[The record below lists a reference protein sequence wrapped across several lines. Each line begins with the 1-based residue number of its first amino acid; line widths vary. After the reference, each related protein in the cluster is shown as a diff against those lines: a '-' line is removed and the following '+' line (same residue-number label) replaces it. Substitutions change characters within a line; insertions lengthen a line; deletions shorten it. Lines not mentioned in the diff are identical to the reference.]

1 MKATFILLLLG
12 ICSFS
17 MAQRTITGQVK
28 DADDETL
35 PGVSIIIKGT
45 SIGTTSDIDGNYSLT
60 VSDEATD
67 LIFNYIGYEAIT
79 VAINGQ
85 SVINV
90 VMNNVTELQ
99 EVVVSALGF
108 TSKRDRAGS
117 TSSSISSNAIR
128 TSGETGIL
136 NSLAGKAAGVKI
148 ARANGDPGAGTSIQI
163 RGANTIGGSAQ
174 PLVIVDGVPLSND
187 NLYGSGSSRSG
198 GVSQQ
203 SRLNDL
209 NPEDIESVQVLKGA
223 SAAALWGSGPPMG
236 YWSSRQN
243 KASSIKRSIYLIHPV
258 TL

>member
-1 MKATFILLLLG
+1 
-12 ICSFS
+12 
-17 MAQRTITGQVK
+17 MAFALFQWHSARSPVRSKMPMTRPYQ
-28 DADDETL
+28 
-35 PGVSIIIKGT
+35 GVSIIIKGT

-163 RGANTIGGSAQ
+163 R
-174 PLVIVDGVPLSND
+174 VPI
-187 NLYGSGSSRSG
+187 RSEDPP
-198 GVSQQ
+198 
-203 SRLNDL
+203 SRL
-209 NPEDIESVQVLKGA
+209 
-223 SAAALWGSGPPMG
+223 
-236 YWSSRQN
+236 SS
-243 KASSIKRSIYLIHPV
+243 
-258 TL
+258 